1 MAGNKI
7 NFELKVNSNI
17 KDETREARAFHNEI
31 KAAAAASQNIEYGRA
46 RGAMGSTGASARDFA
61 NQAQGLGGLVRI
73 YATVAAN
80 SFAAISAFNA
90 LKSAADTTTLKQG
103 LDQLGAASGIALG
116 ALADGFVKA
125 TDGAV
130 SFRDAAQAAAKATSA
145 GLSSRQ
151 FLQIGDV
158 AKKASQALG
167 IDLNDAVNRL
177 TRGITK
183 LEPELLDELGIYTKI
198 GPAVEEYAR
207 KIGKAEVSLTD
218 FERRQAFAIA
228 VLDEGNK
235 KFGQIDIPANPYQ
248 QLEASI
254 RNLTQAGLELVNKFL
269 LPIANVFAN
278 SSTLLTVALGAIA
291 IKLTQM
297 AIPALTSWRSELLE
311 SASVAKKKSQEI
323 NESFGERFFDRINA
337 SFKVP
342 ELKQNLTSVEQQ
354 YQKSREQLLN
364 IDKDYAEKRRSAV
377 YKAARDPGAL
387 GSMNEAQLSKLS
399 SQVQKEITAQNKLG
413 TDAAKLQVI
422 ALQEYKQ
429 AILDVLQ
436 ARKALTIAEAG
447 AQKQAEAGPKTFA
460 EWQREQISR
469 RAGARA
475 ERLGILSKIGE
486 NVEVKGFTE
495 ALKEMNDE
503 IKKSR
508 DMNAWDK
515 LRTRIQGTFTAGIT
529 AISIFL
535 RSIGIIG
542 QVVAT
547 AAAGFAVFDSYMS
560 RNTKQIEL
568 FNEEVEKNTKVVEN
582 SQRMLKLYGGTVTTD
597 SLSALGTS
605 LGELT
610 DGVDALVKKLEDTLT
625 NQGWWDTLKQGVL
638 GWFSEGV
645 QADFATQIA
654 KNWTQQIESIPESD
668 AKEAVKDKLRSIL
681 NVTDLTSESIRR
693 AIAGSKSPTEM
704 VSRGQGEIGSAAT
717 EVRRTGIA
725 ATATRESINN
735 LTKASQELQNTF
747 ADTSPLTKFA
757 DALVKASFDV
767 LESLKDMR
775 SGIAAF
781 KEILAKPA
789 AFAMLEMGDVR
800 QFQEI
805 VKAREDLLVA
815 ERKRVSLQNQLSVLQ
830 PQIDAGLA
838 ATRGTFLGREQL
850 KQAELMPGMRN
861 IKAVSRLILNRENI
875 QKDIQELDAQISEA
889 ADKGISAA
897 FEAIRKIFV
906 DNIVKGFEL
915 LNRARILA
923 ERQGVIQ
930 IGQSIISGISGPGAG
945 AVTSSLKQ
953 KELDLQLEQINT
965 MSDLADQLLL
975 NTLAVERSNAA
986 KQAEEIQRKSGD
998 LAFDPAAAAEYN
1010 AAIKLFTDLGTV
1022 GEAVGRGRAGRIS
1035 STQAAGMEAGAAK
1048 FALQRSMRQSG
1059 EDTARQAVNNQ
1070 KEIDRLNSLVVLEN
1084 ERRAVQKDTEKLDL
1098 QKIDN
1103 AQKILGFQNSS
1114 ITLLAEEQINRQQ
1127 ILERERLFQSQK
1139 QAFNDA
1145 EFEIDRDR
1153 ARERDL
1159 RNKGLTDEADIV
1171 KKIIEYKKQQLNS
1184 LGEQQ
1189 RVESYILSI
1198 QEAQQKVT
1206 AQTALQAFRR
1216 STAFETRSRVLS
1228 VVENELQ
1235 TEQQLLDIAYER
1247 GSLTPDQYAQSKKAV
1262 ELKLLDLNVT
1272 KQQEQI
1278 QNKRADSEEK
1288 LNDEISKAALAAT
1301 EQNPITPEQL
1311 ALWAERRSVIEQTA
1325 NEELTADKKLAES
1338 KRTLIQLQYDLSD
1351 RQKAYGD
1358 IFKNTFNSLAD
1369 AMVNWME
1376 TGKWAGKELF
1386 KSLLADLARYE
1397 MRLQMSQVYNAARPG
1412 LLNLLIPGGAGGS
1425 STPPI
1430 LNPEGS
1436 AGASVMGF
1444 AGFAKGAYFND
1455 SISRFAKGGMFTN
1468 SIVNQPTLFKFAKGT
1483 GLMGEA
1489 GPEAIMPLK
1498 RDSNGNLGVR
1508 GGGQKTEVIV
1518 NNYTGQPVDTKET
1531 TDSRGNRK
1539 VEVVVGEMAAGEFQR
1554 SGSASQKA
1562 MRSTFGLAPQLIRR

>member
-1 MAGNKI
+1 MAGNTI
-7 NFELKVNSNI
+7 NFQLKLNSNI

-90 LKSAADTTTLKQG
+90 LKQAADTTTLKQG

-130 SFRDAAQAAAKATSA
+130 SFREAAQAAAKATSA

-269 LPIANVFAN
+269 LPIADVFAK

-387 GSMNEAQLSKLS
+387 GSMNEAALSKLS

-429 AILDVLQ
+429 AILEVLQ
-436 ARKALTIAEAG
+436 ARKSLTAAEAG

-460 EWQREQISR
+460 EWQREQISKS
-469 RAGARA
+469 AGARA

-486 NVEVKGFTE
+486 NVEVLGFTE
-495 ALKEMNDE
+495 ALKKMNDE

-515 LRTRIQGTFTAGIT
+515 LRTRVQGTFTAGIT

-535 RSIGIIG
+535 RSIGTIG
-542 QVVAT
+542 QVI
-547 AAAGFAVFDSYMS
+547 AAAAAAFAVFDSYMS
-560 RNTKQIEL
+560 RNTKQVEL
-568 FNEEVEKNTKVVEN
+568 FNEEIEKNTKVVEN
-582 SQRMLKLYGGTVTTD
+582 SQRMLKLYAGSITTD
-597 SLSALGTS
+597 SLSAVATS
-605 LGELT
+605 LGELI
-610 DGVDALVKKLEDTLT
+610 DGVDALTKKLQDTLT
-625 NQGWWDTLKQGVL
+625 NQGWWDSLKQGVL
-638 GWFSEGV
+638 GIFGAGV

-654 KNWTQQIESIPESD
+654 NNWTQQIASIPESD

-681 NVTDLTSESIRR
+681 NITDLTSENIQR
-693 AIAGSKSPTEM
+693 ALAKSKDAGGVVT
-704 VSRGQGEIGSAAT
+704 RGQGEIGSAAA
-717 EVRRTGIA
+717 EVRRAGSA
-725 ATATRESINN
+725 ANATRESINN

-757 DALVKASFDV
+757 DALIKSSFDV

-789 AFAMLEMGDVR
+789 AFAMLEMGDVK
-800 QFQEI
+800 QFQDV
-805 VKAREDLLVA
+805 VKAQENLLIA
-815 ERKRVSLQNQLSVLQ
+815 ERKRVALQNELSVLQ
-830 PQIDAGLA
+830 PQITAGLA
-838 ATRGTFLGREQL
+838 VTRGTFLGRQQL
-850 KQAELMPGMRN
+850 QQAELMPGQRN
-861 IKAVSRLILNRENI
+861 IKAVSRLILKRE
-875 QKDIQELDAQISEA
+875 DIEERIRKLDTEISEA
-889 ADKGISAA
+889 ADKGIATA

-906 DNIVKGFEL
+906 DNIIKGFNL
-915 LNRARILA
+915 LNKATEIA
-923 ERQGVIQ
+923 KQQGIIQ
-930 IGQSIISGISGPGAG
+930 VGQAIISGISGPGAG
-945 AVTSSLKQ
+945 AVASSLKQ

-965 MSDLADQLLL
+965 MSNLADQLLL
-975 NTLAVERSNAA
+975 NTIAVERANAA

-998 LAFDPAAAAEYN
+998 LGFDPAAAAEYN

-1022 GEAVGRGRAGRIS
+1022 SEAAARGSTGRIS
-1035 STQAAGMEAGAAK
+1035 GTQAAGMEPGAAK
-1048 FALQRSMRQSG
+1048 YALQRATRQSG
-1059 EDTARQAVNNQ
+1059 EDIARQGILTQ

-1084 ERRAVQKDTEKLDL
+1084 ERRAVQKDTEKLTL
-1098 QKIDN
+1098 QRIDN
-1103 AQKILGFQNSS
+1103 AQKIIGLQNSS
-1114 ITLLAEEQINRQQ
+1114 ITLLAEEQVTSQQTIERQRQ
-1127 ILERERLFQSQK
+1127 WETQK
-1139 QAFNDA
+1139 QALSDA
-1145 EFEIDRDR
+1145 EAEINRDR
-1153 ARERDL
+1153 GREEDL
-1159 RNKGLTDEADIV
+1159 REKGLTKEADIV
-1171 KKIIEYKKQQLNS
+1171 KGIIQYKKQQLMA
-1184 LGEQQ
+1184 LGDQQ
-1189 RVESYILSI
+1189 RVESYILSV
-1198 QEAQQKVT
+1198 QEAQLLVT
-1206 AQTALQAFRR
+1206 TKSALEAFRR
-1216 STAFETRSRVLS
+1216 TSAAESRARALS
-1228 VVENELQ
+1228 SVENELQ
-1235 TEQQLLDIAYER
+1235 TEQQLLDIANER
-1247 GSLTPDQYAQSKKAV
+1247 GKLTPDQYAQSKKV
-1262 ELKLLDLNVT
+1262 LDLKLLDLNT
-1272 KQQEQI
+1272 TRQQEQI
-1278 QNKRADSEEK
+1278 QNKLVDAETK
-1288 LNDEISKAALAAT
+1288 LNDEISKAVLAAT

-1325 NEELTADKKLAES
+1325 NEELLADKKIAES
-1338 KRTLIQLQYDLSD
+1338 KRLLITLQYDLTD
-1351 RQKAYGD
+1351 RQKAYTD
-1358 IFKNTFNSLAD
+1358 IFKNSFNSLAD
-1369 AMVNWME
+1369 AMVNWMQ

-1386 KSLLADLARYE
+1386 NSLIADLTRYE
-1397 MRLQMSQVYNAARPG
+1397 LKLQMMEVYKAARPG
-1412 LLNLLIPGGAGGS
+1412 ILNFAAAFTGGGGERATPFGGSVLGGEFGGA
-1425 STPPI
+1425 
-1430 LNPEGS
+1430 
-1436 AGASVMGF
+1436 
-1444 AGFAKGAYFND
+1444 AKGAYFNG
-1455 SISRFAKGGMFTN
+1455 SVARFAKGGMFTN
-1468 SIVNQPTLFKFAKGT
+1468 EIVS
-1483 GLMGEA
+1483 ESY
-1489 GPEAIMPLK
+1489 I
-1498 RDSNGNLGVR
+1498 
-1508 GGGQKTEVIV
+1508 I
-1518 NNYTGQPVDTKET
+1518 
-1531 TDSRGNRK
+1531 
-1539 VEVVVGEMAAGEFQR
+1539 
-1554 SGSASQKA
+1554 
-1562 MRSTFGLAPQLIRR
+1562 